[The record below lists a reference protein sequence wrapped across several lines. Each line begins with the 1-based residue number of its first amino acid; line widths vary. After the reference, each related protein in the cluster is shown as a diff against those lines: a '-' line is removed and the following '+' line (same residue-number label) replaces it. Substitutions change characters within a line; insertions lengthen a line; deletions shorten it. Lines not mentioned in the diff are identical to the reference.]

1 MKDIAIVCDVM
12 KNELERFKDK
22 EKSNMDYVFMEQHL
36 HDTPEKMK
44 ARLQEEIDKVG
55 EEYQDIILIYGL
67 CSNGVVDLRSEK
79 HNIIIPRVH
88 DCISLFLG
96 SRERYIEEFKKD
108 LAAYYLCK
116 GWIEYGS
123 DPYRGYLI
131 WTDQEDKIP
140 KEWFGKKERYGQK
153 YDEQMARFLFVELLK
168 NYKRVV
174 LIDNDD
180 LEKMHRDYAE
190 DMVKFMSEV
199 LETEIELIE
208 IKGSSRLLEMLVK
221 RQWDNDEVITI
232 KPGEKILQE
241 DFF

>member
-1 MKDIAIVCDVM
+1 MPVEQALKDIAIVCDVM

-22 EKSNMDYVFMEQHL
+22 EQSNMDYVFMEQHL

-140 KEWFGKKERYGQK
+140 KEWLGKMERYGQK

-174 LIDNDD
+174 FID
-180 LEKMHRDYAE
+180 A
-190 DMVKFMSEV
+190 
-199 LETEIELIE
+199 
-208 IKGSSRLLEMLVK
+208 
-221 RQWDNDEVITI
+221 
-232 KPGEKILQE
+232 
-241 DFF
+241 